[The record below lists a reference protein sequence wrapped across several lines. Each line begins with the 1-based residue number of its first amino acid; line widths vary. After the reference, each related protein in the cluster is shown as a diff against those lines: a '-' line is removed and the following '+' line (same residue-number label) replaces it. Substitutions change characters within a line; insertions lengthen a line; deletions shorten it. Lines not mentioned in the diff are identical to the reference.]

1 MLTFNEK
8 LSGTTLAG
16 IQITKDGSSLAKATV
31 APEVLSADGK
41 TVTLTLKGDTG
52 NTLTVADYKVVLGA
66 TGAEV
71 KDAEGN
77 PIYAGTEVSFR
88 PTQAE
93 LEQVKTPEAVS
104 ASYDNSRGKL
114 TVTYDAVGTVTDVT
128 KLSVNG
134 VALTAADTAVLAG
147 NVLTVTLGETSKA
160 AVNALTEALTLT
172 VAKDAV
178 KVGEVGSAEHTVAVE
193 AITPAKLLTAS
204 YNEESNIL
212 TLEFDQKVK
221 SPDLSKINFGT
232 ADGTATALT
241 GATDKEATVTEKAV
255 WNYELNAAGVTAIET
270 TYTDKAA
277 IKVILAENAVTNVS
291 DATVKSAAVAYENG
305 IAVTYVKD
313 ETKPTLQTASFSS
326 VETDIKFKFNE
337 ALQTKVGD
345 IIIDTAET
353 ATANRVTISANNL
366 LQDATDK
373 SLYTI
378 AAGAE
383 KIKLTALYN
392 SGKEIKVWFAKDV
405 FTDTNNLKNDALTFA
420 TGLAFE
426 YADFDRPELSQVYNS
441 NTDKYKVIDNTHLE
455 VKFNEVVT
463 KETAENVSN
472 YVIEGPSA
480 QLQVV
485 SAQLQ
490 ADNQTVLITTAASV
504 NNVDYN
510 VSISGVKDKAGN
522 TMNKDTFT
530 YKGIST
536 VVDTKVEVAS
546 VTVTAP
552 KSAKD
557 DTIAVTFTV
566 DANAGLSASATQV
579 ANYRVLEATT
589 NDEAG
594 WDAAKEI
601 SLTGA
606 EITVAGKIAT
616 IKLASNL
623 TDGKFYKVIASN
635 ITDTLGNAIDTDPT
649 KNTKVSAALSA
660 TATALTAIA
669 QSNTK
674 EVVLSFDGALN
685 PTEAAKTTNY
695 TVAGASIQSAVYSYD
710 ETKGTSK
717 VTLTLT
723 EALKAS
729 AATTVNLKNLASK
742 AVTGTPTPVFTDTVA
757 PKVKSAEA
765 KIVAGKVND
774 ELVITFDSNDVSK
787 AAFVAGIGSITL
799 KDSKGNSHVL
809 KNDSDLATVAF
820 TDESDADKVDS
831 VKFTFDKTGEKAL
844 NLQANETYTVDVADF
859 VDASGNE
866 LLATTVNV
874 AFTADSDKVGPKAQG
889 LAITSGTQ
897 YTLTFDEVV
906 NTKTSAVRGNY
917 VLEYSAAG
925 DFKDTVT
932 LQPTFLTTTDNTV
945 VFNFA
950 TAPTLNG
957 GKVRVKFV
965 NIEDLAG
972 NKQAE
977 EQTAEVAVAPSAP
990 ADTTPP
996 KITASNETVAIA
1008 NLATWTETVSATD
1021 DTDGTITN
1029 NVVATYFEADGTT
1042 SLDNLAAAKA
1052 YIDDATTNKS
1062 FVIKYNV
1069 SDAAGNAATE
1079 VVVTI
1084 TVNP

>member
-1 MLTFNEK
+1 M
-8 LSGTTLAG
+8 
-16 IQITKDGSSLAKATV
+16 
-31 APEVLSADGK
+31 
-41 TVTLTLKGDTG
+41 
-52 NTLTVADYKVVLGA
+52 
-66 TGAEV
+66 
-71 KDAEGN
+71 KDAAGN

-134 VALTAADTAVLAG
+134 VALTAADTAQLNN

-221 SPDLSKINFGT
+221 SPDLAKINFGT

-255 WNYELNAAGVTAIET
+255 WNYELNNAGVTAIET

-277 IKVILAENAVTNVS
+277 IKVILADEAVTNVS
-291 DATVKSAAVAYENG
+291 DATVKSAAVAYEKG

-313 ETKPTLQTASFSS
+313 ETKPTLEKASFSS
-326 VETDIKFKFNE
+326 VETDIKFNE
-337 ALQTKVGD
+337 ALQTKAGD

-353 ATANRVTISANNL
+353 ATDNRVTITADDL
-366 LQDATDK
+366 TQDLTDK

-378 AAGAE
+378 AAGVN
-383 KIKLTALYN
+383 KTKLTALYN

-426 YADFDRPELSQVYNS
+426 YADFDRPELSAAYS
-441 NTDKYKVIDNTHLE
+441 SAKYKVIDNTHLE

-530 YKGIST
+530 YKGTST

-579 ANYRVLEATT
+579 ANYRILEATT
-589 NDEAG
+589 NDTSG

-606 EITVAGKIAT
+606 EITVAGNIAT

-765 KIVAGKVND
+765 KIVAGKEND

-787 AAFVAGIGSITL
+787 AAFDAGIGSITL

-831 VKFTFDKTGEKAL
+831 VKFTFNKTGEKAL

-866 LLATTVNV
+866 LVTTTVNV
-874 AFTADSDKVGPKAQG
+874 AFTADSDKVGPKAQV

-932 LQPTFLTTTDNTV
+932 LQPTFLTTTDDTV

-977 EQTAEVAVAPSAP
+977 EQTAEVA
-990 ADTTPP
+990 
-996 KITASNETVAIA
+996 
-1008 NLATWTETVSATD
+1008 
-1021 DTDGTITN
+1021 
-1029 NVVATYFEADGTT
+1029 
-1042 SLDNLAAAKA
+1042 
-1052 YIDDATTNKS
+1052 
-1062 FVIKYNV
+1062 
-1069 SDAAGNAATE
+1069 
-1079 VVVTI
+1079 
-1084 TVNP
+1084 